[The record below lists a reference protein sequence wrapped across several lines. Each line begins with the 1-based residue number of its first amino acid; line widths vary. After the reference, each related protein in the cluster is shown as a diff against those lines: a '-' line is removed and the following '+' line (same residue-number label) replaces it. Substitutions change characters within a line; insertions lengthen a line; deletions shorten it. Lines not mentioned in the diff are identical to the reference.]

1 MYIKNIG
8 TKIISFGNVMILPDK
23 IERINER
30 YANTPTFDILKSLG
44 FIVEVSEPRKETAV
58 DDATDG
64 EKSKNESD
72 GNDDIPAAEVPVVE
86 TTVSKAKRSYKKAT
100 AE

>member
-23 IERINER
+23 TEKIGDR
-30 YANTPTFDILKSLG
+30 YADTPTFEILKSLG
-44 FIVEVSEPRKETAV
+44 FIKEVSEPCKEAP
-58 DDATDG
+58 ATDSPDA
-64 EKSKNESD
+64 EKSNAED
-72 GNDDIPAAEVPVVE
+72 RGNDDIPAAEVPVVE
-86 TTVSKAKRSYKKAT
+86 TSVSKAKRSYKKAS